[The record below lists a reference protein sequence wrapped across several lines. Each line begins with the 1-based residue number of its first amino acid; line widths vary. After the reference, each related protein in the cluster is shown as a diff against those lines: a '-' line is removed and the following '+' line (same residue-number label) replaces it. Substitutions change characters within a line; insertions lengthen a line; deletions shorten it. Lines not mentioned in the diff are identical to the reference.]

1 MFVNTNSS
9 SLRAQ
14 NMLFESSQAAS
25 TAMERLAT
33 GSKINSVQDDVAG
46 SAIADRMTSQVRGL
60 NMAVKNVNDAMA
72 MLSVAD
78 NAAGDITDMLQRMRE
93 LAIQAASDTN
103 SAADR
108 QYLQGEVNSL
118 IQEIDRV
125 ATQTQY
131 NGMNLLDGSKSAS
144 FQVGAS
150 SGQAVGFDF
159 DRLAFTEQSAPLSLG
174 SLSMVDTGNTVGQ
187 VTSGAKDKMYG
198 ESETFVADFVVDAG
212 IIQNLKIGDKVE
224 FESHPGKHW
233 TVSQN
238 GWQLQDIR
246 VSFYV
251 LGDAS
256 GVSGRIFKVTPN
268 PSDSSS
274 NVQEPST
281 SALQRDIR
289 ISAQGVG
296 RYEYPRSIQL
306 SADGNI
312 LVTGTPLSQN
322 EGGYVSVY
330 KWEDETWQQLGTNI
344 THNGWFER
352 FGDEVTINGTGNRIA
367 ISASSADYVEI
378 YEWAGSDWT
387 QVGQRLGRASG
398 LGDLGDSV
406 SFNHDGNT
414 LAVGNSE
421 GNNADGEVE
430 VFDWSG
436 AEWVQRGDA
445 VAGWDYVPN
454 DQNLRVHFG
463 RDVSLSADG
472 NTFTASAAS
481 SVLGGIGDG
490 YVKTFSWDGSSW
502 TETPNALIGKDR
514 IDFGRSVEIAANGES
529 ILVFAPSADAWGQG
543 SFEGR
548 TLSGAGQAYVF
559 DNVDGN
565 WVQRGD
571 SFSGGVGS
579 SAAYRHG
586 TYQAHDAAIS
596 QSGTRAAIF
605 TRANDFSGSKS
616 HVSVFDW
623 DGQSW
628 VESAHLELAASNLNT
643 LGAFDLSA
651 NGLVLSVT
659 SGDDILTF
667 DLPSQPA
674 QSSQGADLANA
685 GVFLTSIDEKMKTVA
700 EQRAEYG
707 AMQNRLHYTVS
718 NLMNISEQ
726 TTAARSRIEDVDFA
740 TESAALA
747 KAQVLQQSGAAMLAQ
762 ANARPQLV
770 LQLVK

>member
-1 MFVNTNSS
+1 
-9 SLRAQ
+9 
-14 NMLFESSQAAS
+14 MLFESSQAAS
-25 TAMERLAT
+25 TAMERVAT

-46 SAIADRMTSQVRGL
+46 SAMADRMTSQVRGL

-131 NGMNLLDGSKSAS
+131 NGMNLLDGSKNAS
-144 FQVGAS
+144 FQVGAN

-296 RYEYPRSIQL
+296 RYDYPRSIQL
-306 SADGNI
+306 SPDGNI
-312 LVTGTPLSQN
+312 LVTGNPLAQS
-322 EGGYVSVY
+322 EVGYVSVY
-330 KWEDETWQQLGTNI
+330 KWDDETWQQLGTNI
-344 THNGWFER
+344 TQNFSFGR
-352 FGDEVTINGTGNRIA
+352 FGNKVAIDGSGNRIA
-367 ISASSADYVEI
+367 VASSEGRGSYVEVL
-378 YEWAGSDWT
+378 EWSGSDWI
-387 QVGQRLGRASG
+387 QVGSRFWAGNYSSF
-398 LGDLGDSV
+398 GDTV
-406 SFNHDGNT
+406 SLSHDGNT
-414 LAVGNSE
+414 LAVGDPTNAF
-421 GNNADGEVE
+421 GNNADGEVK

-445 VAGWDYVPN
+445 VAGWNYRPN
-454 DQNLRVHFG
+454 DPNYRPRFG
-463 RDVSLSADG
+463 RDVSVSADG

-571 SFSGGVGS
+571 GFSGGVGG

-616 HVSVFDW
+616 HVSIFDW

-659 SGDDILTF
+659 SGNDILTF

-707 AMQNRLHYTVS
+707 AMQNRLQYTIS
-718 NLMNISEQ
+718 NLMNVSEQ
-726 TTAARSRIEDVDFA
+726 TTIARSRIEDADFA